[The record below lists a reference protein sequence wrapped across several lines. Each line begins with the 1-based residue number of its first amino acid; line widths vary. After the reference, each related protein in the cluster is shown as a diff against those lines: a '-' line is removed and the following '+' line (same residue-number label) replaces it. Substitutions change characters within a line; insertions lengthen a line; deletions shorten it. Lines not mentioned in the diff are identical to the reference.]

1 MQLIAYIDKRLY
13 QELYAISKV
22 QLAQKNYAKWN
33 DYEVK
38 IDQSLLQRIKEFMPI
53 DGENKANA
61 KSFRLTK
68 NGRETGVFQIKE
80 GRNNVHNLQE
90 PQEEQIREENQ

>member
-1 MQLIAYIDKRLY
+1 MVAFIDKRLY

-33 DYEVK
+33 DYELK
-38 IDQSLLQRIKEFMPI
+38 IDESLIQRIKEFMPI

-68 NGRETGVFQIKE
+68 NGRETWIFNIKE
-80 GRNNVHNLQE
+80 SGNNIYNLQE
-90 PQEEQIREENQ
+90 PQDEQIGNDA

>member
-1 MQLIAYIDKRLY
+1 LVAFIDKRLY

-33 DYEVK
+33 DYELK
-38 IDQSLLQRIKEFMPI
+38 IDESLIQRIKEFMPI

-68 NGRETGVFQIKE
+68 NGRETGIFNIKE
-80 GRNNVHNLQE
+80 SGNNIYNLQE
-90 PQEEQIREENQ
+90 PQDEQIGNDA